1 MAIFFTWAAGG
12 AGGPGDKYQVWLCRI
27 PFKRVV
33 TVNLSECWTINKW
46 KRRSRIN
53 KQSKWEMCVENK
65 QRKILL
71 KRNWKNYFRLLDLIF
86 RWKGNIVLIIVF
98 VFVFEIVFV
107 FLLVTF
113 PPHVH
118 TWRTCYSGG
127 ETLIWVYN
135 LSRRFPELVSMPYHR
150 HHHHHHYCNRHH
162 HHHHHRH
169 HHYFHHHRHTLN
181 SLAVNCDSSAI

>member
-1 MAIFFTWAAGG
+1 MW
-12 AGGPGDKYQVWLCRI
+12 
-27 PFKRVV
+27 
-33 TVNLSECWTINKW
+33 
-46 KRRSRIN
+46 
-53 KQSKWEMCVENK
+53 VENK

-71 KRNWKNYFRLLDLIF
+71 KRNIKIDFRLLDLIF

-127 ETLIWVYN
+127 ETLI
-135 LSRRFPELVSMPYHR
+135 
-150 HHHHHHYCNRHH
+150 
-162 HHHHHRH
+162 
-169 HHYFHHHRHTLN
+169 
-181 SLAVNCDSSAI
+181 